1 MKITELI
8 QEAPYLSKYPEPREP
23 YVKDGKTIGK
33 IIDGKPIPLSKSD
46 AIGPDGKIYYFMDP
60 RSRGEEEQPY
70 KFRNPSNK
78 PSNTP
83 TGSGKQYP
91 DPLEPVFKD
100 GKPVGVVMPNGRTRP
115 WSKSDA
121 LGPDGKVY
129 NWMDPRGRKPKSES
143 SELDEYVGFDER
155 RVLAKQVQR
164 AIATGDLS
172 QWDEFS
178 SEEKFYALQELGM
191 VSDTASSWE
200 WKDAIKLDRVL
211 QTAIRTNQDERYQT
225 ELGPEKRAEL
235 KTKVD
240 ELAEMQRQQLRQE
253 RIEDQKIA
261 YDRYKDEAERKDA
274 MAKIDKEY
282 KNNLEVIN
290 TEHRN
295 NMEAIRTGNKHE
307 IEKIN
312 LDHEEAAR
320 ERKHE
325 LDRDKRNDDSRPS
338 DREQD
343 FPEPE
348 EDNEDDDEK
357 GEPFRPQ
364 APAGPALS
372 APKPD
377 KKPSKY
383 DNSDAIDADFKEVP
397 DDKDEPRKPPQL
409 PRPSAKESLEIARI
423 RQLAG
428 LKENI
433 FTTDYHKVMD
443 AVAKLYGDHYDIN
456 IWENGDAHDEAAK
469 VLMKEHPT
477 DDELDYIVNTGDLP
491 ERFMELDF
499 PLNDDIMYGAGVS
512 SFTNADV
519 VEGVVDEEPAS
530 RALCQSGKP
539 DSALGASQLSS
550 CKSQGYRSRDGGKS
564 HKVGSERVKVRGKK
578 IKGKKYG
585 GPLPDWS

>member
-1 MKITELI
+1 MKIKDLI
-8 QEAPYLSKYPEPREP
+8 QEANKYLTGMPEPRP
-23 YVKDGKTIGK
+23 YVDGMQ
-33 IIDGKPIPLSKSD
+33 LSKSD
-46 AIGPDGKIYYFMDP
+46 VRVGDMVYYFLDP
-60 RSRGEEEQPY
+60 RARGGDPDELTKFKPSATPSRGTG
-70 KFRNPSNK
+70 
-78 PSNTP
+78 TP
-83 TGSGKQYP
+83 TKQYP
-91 DPLEPVFKD
+91 DPLEPQFKD
-100 GKPVGVVMPNGRTRP
+100 GKPVGVIMPDGRTRP

-129 NWMDPRGRKPKSES
+129 NWMDPRSRKSKDES
-143 SELDEYVGFDER
+143 LELDEYIDSSER
-155 RVLAKQVQR
+155 KVLAKQVQR

-172 QWDEFS
+172 QWDEMD
-178 SEEKFYALQELGM
+178 SESKFYALKELGL
-191 VSDTASSWE
+191 VPDTSSSWE
-200 WKDAIKLDRVL
+200 WKDATRLDKAL
-211 QTAIRTNQDERYQT
+211 QTAIRKNQDERYQT
-225 ELGPEKRAEL
+225 ELGPEQRQEL
-235 KTKVD
+235 KSKAD

-295 NMEAIRTGNKHE
+295 NMEAIRTGNRHE
-307 IEKIN
+307 IDKIN

-320 ERKHE
+320 ERQHE
-325 LDRDKRNDDSRPS
+325 FDRDDRQRERDRNDDRLDMP
-338 DREQD
+338 DTQED
-343 FPEPE
+343 EPE
-348 EDNEDDDEK
+348 DDE

-372 APKPD
+372 APSPG

-383 DNSDAIDADFKEVP
+383 DTSDATDADFREVP
-397 DDKDEPRKPPQL
+397 DDKDKPRKPPQL
-409 PRPSAKESLEIARI
+409 PKPSNESLELARI
-423 RQLAG
+423 RKLAG

-443 AVAKLYGDHYDIN
+443 AVAKLYSDHYDIN

-499 PLNDDIMYGAGVS
+499 PLNDDIMYGAGVGS
-512 SFTNADV
+512 TADADV

-564 HKVGSERVKVRGKK
+564 HKVGSERVRVRGKK

>member
-1 MKITELI
+1 
-8 QEAPYLSKYPEPREP
+8 
-23 YVKDGKTIGK
+23 
-33 IIDGKPIPLSKSD
+33 
-46 AIGPDGKIYYFMDP
+46 MDP
-60 RSRGEEEQPY
+60 RSRGEQEQPL

-83 TGSGKQYP
+83 AGSGKQYP

-100 GKPVGVVMPNGRTRP
+100 GKPVGVAMPDGRTRP

-143 SELDEYVGFDER
+143 SELDEYIGLGDR
-155 RVLAKQVQR
+155 QVLAKQVQR

-178 SEEKFYALQELGM
+178 SEEKFYALQELGL
-191 VSDTASSWE
+191 VPDTASSWE
-200 WKDAIKLDRVL
+200 WKDATRLDRAL

-235 KTKVD
+235 NTKAD

-325 LDRDKRNDDSRPS
+325 FDRDDRNRDRDSES
-338 DREQD
+338 NNREQD
-343 FPEPE
+343 MPDPQDEP
-348 EDNEDDDEK
+348 EDDDE

-383 DNSDAIDADFKEVP
+383 DNSDAIDADNKEVP
-397 DDKDEPRKPPQL
+397 DDKEDKKPRKPPQL
-409 PRPSAKESLEIARI
+409 PKPSTESTDILARI

-428 LKENI
+428 
-433 FTTDYHKVMD
+433 M
-443 AVAKLYGDHYDIN
+443 
-456 IWENGDAHDEAAK
+456 
-469 VLMKEHPT
+469 
-477 DDELDYIVNTGDLP
+477 
-491 ERFMELDF
+491 
-499 PLNDDIMYGAGVS
+499 
-512 SFTNADV
+512 
-519 VEGVVDEEPAS
+519 
-530 RALCQSGKP
+530 
-539 DSALGASQLSS
+539 
-550 CKSQGYRSRDGGKS
+550 
-564 HKVGSERVKVRGKK
+564 
-578 IKGKKYG
+578 
-585 GPLPDWS
+585 